1 MENRNKP
8 MALLALGVL
17 CASSFFLLSGFVPQD
32 EGPSIRHMVMDTVI
46 TLGPADMP
54 APIVSLR
61 EGKRLWSVREPV
73 APEIVLT
80 RGAAPF
86 DGETGTPSAVRFAAY
101 GVRLETDA
109 VALDY
114 GTVFGPAPMAPLL
127 ALDGASQVFL
137 VNDHPGR
144 YGDALDELGRPVRWF
159 ADEAQ
164 LSGYS
169 SPEFRRALRGRL
181 RAVADAFAAAVAED
195 QRRIA
200 RAEVGPAVHLS
211 GAAGYREIIAHFAR
225 RYSLDA
231 SLVSAI
237 IHSESNFRPTLVS
250 SKSAMGLMQVLP
262 STAGGEI
269 HRFLYGRAGSVS
281 FDDLRRPETNILY
294 GTTYL
299 HILMT
304 RYFSGVRDAAS
315 REYLVTA
322 SYNMGPNRVVRLYGR
337 NPAEAAEAINVMDSE
352 ALYRDLLER
361 LPRSETRAYVAK
373 VRRIKGHYA
382 ALARGD

>member
-46 TLGPADMP
+46 TLGPEDMP

-61 EGKRLWSVREPV
+61 DGGRLWSVRAPV
-73 APEIVLT
+73 ASEIAT
-80 RGAAPF
+80 MRAAAPARK
-86 DGETGTPSAVRFAAY
+86 TGTPSAVRFSAC

-114 GTVFGPAPMAPLL
+114 GADSGPLPMAPLL

-137 VNDHPGR
+137 VNDQPGR
-144 YGDALDELGRPVRWF
+144 YGDALDESGRPVRWF

-164 LSGYS
+164 MSGYS

-181 RAVADAFAAAVAED
+181 KAVAEAFAAAVAED

-200 RAEVGPAVHLS
+200 RAEVGPSVRLS
-211 GAAGYREIIAHFAR
+211 GSASYREIIAHFAR

-231 SLVSAI
+231 ALVSAI
-237 IHSESNFRPTLVS
+237 IHSESNFRTTLVS
-250 SKSAMGLMQVLP
+250 SRSAMGLMQVLP

-269 HRFLYGRAGSVS
+269 HRFLYGRTGRVT
-281 FDDLRRPETNILY
+281 FDDLSRPETNILY

-304 RYFSGVRDAAS
+304 RYFSGVREAAS

-322 SYNMGPNRVVRLYGR
+322 AYNMGPNRVVRLYGR
-337 NPAEAAEAINVMDSE
+337 NPAEAAEAINAMDSE

-382 ALARGD
+382 ALAGGG